1 MAKKRKRNK
10 MDVTWDIVDDYMKK
24 FEKMMNKAS
33 KEIRKADVGC
43 SSHILSSTMIRF
55 ISSNM
60 ANYYDV
66 NKVRELFQ
74 EILDEES
81 THAVIKAKED
91 RENCTL
97 DAPKRSRLN

>member
-1 MAKKRKRNK
+1 MAKKKKNK
-10 MDVTWDIVDDYMKK
+10 MDRTWDIVDDYMKK

-33 KEIRKADVGC
+33 KDIKKADVGC
-43 SSHILSSTMIRF
+43 SSHVLGSVMIRF
-55 ISSNM
+55 ISTNM
-60 ANYYDV
+60 ANYYDI

-74 EILDEES
+74 DILDEES

-97 DAPKRSRLN
+97 DAPKSRRYN

>member
-33 KEIRKADVGC
+33 KEIKKADISC
-43 SSHILSSTMIRF
+43 SSHILGSTMIRF
-55 ISSNM
+55 LSANM
-60 ANYYDV
+60 ANYYDI

-74 EILDEES
+74 DILDEES
-81 THAVIKAKED
+81 THAVIKAKQD